1 MILGV
6 ARGSRRLA
14 PVSAEIFR
22 ANTAAAGQDGASDP
36 GSSGQRGLAQV
47 LPGPGARKESLG

>member
-1 MILGV
+1 M

-22 ANTAAAGQDGASDP
+22 ANAAAAGQDGASDP
-36 GSSGQRGLAQV
+36 GGSGQRGLAQV